1 MPLPVLM
8 FRVICLSYI
17 YRREVKGCHPEHIS
31 IYYEFHLLD
40 GKFEKS
46 TFHLHVLFAGLK
58 T

>member
-8 FRVICLSYI
+8 FWVICLPYI

-31 IYYEFHLLD
+31 IYYEIHLPD

-46 TFHLHVLFAGLK
+46 TFHLDVLFAGPE